1 MSPSKLDQ
9 KVDILRL
16 SCIKSYLP
24 SIKGSLPSKVSSI
37 EGHHTSKVLQG
48 VNQNCSRFFLLN
60 FSTSQGSKNS
70 ILDIFKL
77 SFLFLCRYRKYPN
90 YFYLVKF
97 GPGFCKYYKKI
108 ILKVNIFVYCWIMS
122 RKRAGSRFIANARV
136 YDSCACICA
145 RIFMK
150 FET

>member
-1 MSPSKLDQ
+1 M
-9 KVDILRL
+9 
-16 SCIKSYLP
+16 
-24 SIKGSLPSKVSSI
+24 
-37 EGHHTSKVLQG
+37 
-48 VNQNCSRFFLLN
+48 
-60 FSTSQGSKNS
+60 
-70 ILDIFKL
+70 DIFKL
-77 SFLFLCRYRKYPN
+77 PFLFLCRYRKYPN

-136 YDSCACICA
+136 YDSCACICT

-150 FET
+150 FETLVFKIISDHWPPYKISWRSEFSLRRYLQNNIGVCLILNFQCICIFFAYQNGNLSATFSI